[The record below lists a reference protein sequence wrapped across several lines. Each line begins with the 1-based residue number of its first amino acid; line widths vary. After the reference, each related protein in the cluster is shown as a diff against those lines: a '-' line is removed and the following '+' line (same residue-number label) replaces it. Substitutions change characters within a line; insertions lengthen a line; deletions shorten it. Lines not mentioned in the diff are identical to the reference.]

1 MTNEQGAPEGLPG
14 LIQPW
19 IAQLRRITEELAGM
33 TGLSETLFAQSVSSL
48 QGLPLPGAVSAAQL
62 NVIASALA
70 AQRSSITALQAQLT
84 AFDEQLAALEGIL
97 GPLAEWSKTWA
108 EFERL
113 VMNVR
118 HDPGP
123 EGQRR

>member
-1 MTNEQGAPEGLPG
+1 MTDDQGTSEGFPS

-19 IAQLRRITEELAGM
+19 IARLRRITEELAGM

-48 QGLPLPGAVSAAQL
+48 QGLPLPGAISAAQL
-62 NVIASALA
+62 NAIASGLA
-70 AQRSSITALQAQLT
+70 AQRSSIAALQAQLT

-108 EFERL
+108 EFERH

-118 HDPGP
+118 RNLRP
-123 EGQRR
+123 EG

>member
-1 MTNEQGAPEGLPG
+1 MTDEQGTAEGSPG

-19 IAQLRRITEELAGM
+19 IARLRRITEELAGM
-33 TGLSETLFAQSVSSL
+33 TGLSESLLARPVPAL
-48 QGLPLPGAVSAAQL
+48 QGLPLPGAVSAAQM
-62 NVIASALA
+62 NAIASALA
-70 AQRSSITALQAQLT
+70 AQRSSIAALQAQLT

-113 VMNVR
+113 VMNAR
-118 HDPGP
+118 RDPGP
-123 EGQRR
+123 EG

>member
-1 MTNEQGAPEGLPG
+1 MSDEQGTSEGFPG
-14 LIQPW
+14 LVQPW
-19 IAQLRRITEELAGM
+19 ITRLRRITEELAGM

-48 QGLPLPGAVSAAQL
+48 QGLPLPSAVSAAQL
-62 NVIASALA
+62 NAIASALA
-70 AQRSSITALQAQLT
+70 AQRSSIAALQAQLT

-108 EFERL
+108 DFERQ

-118 HDPGP
+118 RDPGS
-123 EGQRR
+123 EG

>member
-1 MTNEQGAPEGLPG
+1 MTDEQGTSEGFPG

-19 IAQLRRITEELAGM
+19 IARLRGITEELAGM
-33 TGLSETLFAQSVSSL
+33 TGLSETLFAQSISSL
-48 QGLPLPGAVSAAQL
+48 RGLPLPGGISAAQL
-62 NVIASALA
+62 KAVASSVA
-70 AQRSSITALQAQLT
+70 AQRSSIAALQAQLA

-108 EFERL
+108 EFERM

-118 HDPGP
+118 RNPGP
-123 EGQRR
+123 ED

>member
-1 MTNEQGAPEGLPG
+1 MTDEQGASEGFPG

-19 IAQLRRITEELAGM
+19 TARLRRITEELAGM
-33 TGLSETLFAQSVSSL
+33 TGLSETLFAQSVSSV
-48 QGLPLPGAVSAAQL
+48 QGWPLPGAVSAAQL
-62 NVIASALA
+62 TAIASGVA
-70 AQRSSITALQAQLT
+70 AQRSSIAALQAQLT

-113 VMNVR
+113 VMNVGR
-118 HDPGP
+118 DPGP
-123 EGQRR
+123 EG

>member
-1 MTNEQGAPEGLPG
+1 MTDEQDISGGSPS

-19 IAQLRRITEELAGM
+19 IARLRKITEELAGM
-33 TGLSETLFAQSVSSL
+33 TGLSESLFAQPVPAL
-48 QGLPLPGAVSAAQL
+48 QGLPLPGAISAAQL
-62 NVIASALA
+62 NAMASALA
-70 AQRSSITALQAQLT
+70 AQRSSIASLHAQLT

-113 VMNVR
+113 VMNAR
-118 HDPGP
+118 RNPGP
-123 EGQRR
+123 EG

>member
-1 MTNEQGAPEGLPG
+1 MTDEHGTSEGLPG

-33 TGLSETLFAQSVSSL
+33 TGLSETFFARSVPAL
-48 QGLPLPGAVSAAQL
+48 QGLPLPGAVSATQL
-62 NVIASALA
+62 NAIASGVA
-70 AQRSSITALQAQLT
+70 AQRSSIAALQAQLT

-113 VMNVR
+113 VMNAR
-118 HDPGP
+118 RNPGP
-123 EGQRR
+123 EG